1 MAWGDITITYNLD
14 KGADTHYA
22 SFPFVKSTNN
32 IHGAPQSGIY
42 YTPAEIASFINTATS
57 ENVTKFSTDGEATT
71 LVNGEWVGSLKNIYP
86 WKGYHFNLSGDA
98 SPADYNINFIDAMAT
113 TSLDRGKYVAGEDYR
128 IRIIKPGW
136 NFIAYPF
143 GAERSFSSVW
153 NDPNSDTFDKIIGSA
168 VASTYNSASGS
179 WVGSVAS
186 GNIKAG
192 TGWWVHSKLNYEIED
207 VEVWKPAWGSDTDL
221 GRTHIDLQDP
231 SADLHQS
238 WAKMKYFTTNRYA
251 IFFPSG
257 FDGNYTTTD
266 AIDPDGLPIGKGS
279 KIYAYGS
286 SDNEFYNSYGDGYI
300 TGAVVGFDFSE
311 HYYNEERTPSSGTSS
326 RYSINRKLKTEDY
339 LVGRGISKRSS
350 KTLAEKRAFQSF
362 DTDVTSESSTGTRN
376 FAPSFWNNRQGYE
389 FIREDNGNL
398 SSTVLFTGYGLNALE
413 ADPVRFRCWDS
424 RTGKFFN
431 CTTYDVNDS
440 AFDMVANVGLDASGF
455 IYTNLYSIKGNTTT
469 VAP

>member
-1 MAWGDITITYNLD
+1 
-14 KGADTHYA
+14 
-22 SFPFVKSTNN
+22 
-32 IHGAPQSGIY
+32 
-42 YTPAEIASFINTATS
+42 
-57 ENVTKFSTDGEATT
+57 
-71 LVNGEWVGSLKNIYP
+71 
-86 WKGYHFNLSGDA
+86 
-98 SPADYNINFIDAMAT
+98 
-113 TSLDRGKYVAGEDYR
+113 
-128 IRIIKPGW
+128 
-136 NFIAYPF
+136 
-143 GAERSFSSVW
+143 
-153 NDPNSDTFDKIIGSA
+153 
-168 VASTYNSASGS
+168 
-179 WVGSVAS
+179 
-186 GNIKAG
+186 
-192 TGWWVHSKLNYEIED
+192 
-207 VEVWKPAWGSDTDL
+207 
-221 GRTHIDLQDP
+221 
-231 SADLHQS
+231 
-238 WAKMKYFTTNRYA
+238 MKYFTTNRYA

-362 DTDVTSESSTGTRN
+362 ATDVASESSTGTRI

-389 FIREDNGNL
+389 FIREDNGNA
-398 SSTVLFTGYGLNALE
+398 SSTVLFTGYGLNASS
-413 ADPVRFRCWDS
+413 ADPIRFRCWDS

-440 AFDMVANVGLDASGF
+440 AFDKVGNVGLDNSGF
-455 IYTNLYSIKGNTTT
+455 FYTNLYSIKGNTTT